1 MTEVHRYNLE
11 RWKILIQDKMNS
23 DMNLDDWCRYK
34 GVSKHAYYYWL
45 KRVLEENLPAALDQL
60 KKESQ
65 SPTLIDIT
73 PALDNTM
80 NLTKNTSDNYVTAPS
95 AIIRKNGLEIE

>member
-1 MTEVHRYNLE
+1 
-11 RWKILIQDKMNS
+11 
-23 DMNLDDWCRYK
+23 
-34 GVSKHAYYYWL
+34 
-45 KRVLEENLPAALDQL
+45 

-95 AIIRKNGLEIE
+95 AIIRKNGLEIEIFNTASTELINHLLAGLDHA